1 MHFDSA
7 VIASVEAAD
16 FNVDGKLDFLIQS
29 HPFNAS
35 HPTPDTTTTNLHVYY
50 GDYEK
55 ITDTILLPDAHNGQV
70 SLFQFGDGSLQPSLV
85 GNRKNSAGVLE
96 STVWKTLT
104 STEQVLGGKPFAN
117 PHSFANVDFDGDCMP
132 DFFVDRQ
139 DNTSE
144 IWIVDGLKESWSLK
158 YTFTAVPGRGQ
169 VTFADFDGDG
179 SVDILFPVCYP
190 AGTCAEVNELRI
202 YYNVQKPVCSGL
214 FSKNCRTTSTLCSAD
229 SSFRFANFST
239 ITSESD
245 VVIISDTQ
253 FPSQTRLFA
262 STSNTFVPLTVR
274 AGDYNIDRFAD
285 LLVPLLSKGNNIAQ
299 ASLWKNVPCTEDL
312 CGEAA
317 TKAKRRTFQ
326 AITDATSTALTSLK
340 GGFGASWFDL
350 DESGTLDILVTMETV
365 DSLNQHVFSLEAI
378 TNNYFNDGYFVK
390 MLGLNGLCTVN
401 CPVKSIKLD
410 KPYGVNQHGAVWK
423 YTLADLSGN
432 QLAVAIPQ
440 LPQSAYGA
448 LQTPYVLS
456 GLGRPSNYIDYVYMG
471 VPVYDSKDGHAQSWS
486 GVIPNSQVVV
496 SPYPLSSPAK
506 WAIELYISPSGALL
520 WIALG
525 VILCLMI
532 SGGAII
538 FFQWREKK
546 ADEAEK
552 KEREHLF
559 AFNAM

>member
-1 MHFDSA
+1 M
-7 VIASVEAAD
+7 EAAD
-16 FNVDGKLDFLIQS
+16 FNVDGKLDFLVQS
-29 HPFNAS
+29 HPYNTS
-35 HPTPDTTTTNLHVYY
+35 TNSYDPSITKLNIYY
-50 GDYEK
+50 GDYDK
-55 ITDTILLPDAHNGQV
+55 ITEEKVMPDAHNGQV
-70 SLFQFGDGSLQPSLV
+70 SIFQFGEGKLQPSLI
-85 GNRKNSAGVLE
+85 GNRKNEAGVIE
-96 STVWKTLT
+96 STAWKALT
-104 STEQVLGGKPFAN
+104 STEKVLGGKPFAN
-117 PHSFANVDFDGDCMP
+117 PHSFANVDFDGDCMA
-132 DFFVDRQ
+132 DFFVDRV

-144 IWIVDGLKESWSLK
+144 IWIVNGPKASWSQK
-158 YTFTAVPGRGQ
+158 YTFTAVAGRGQ
-169 VTFADFDGDG
+169 ATFADFDGDG
-179 SVDILFPVCYP
+179 AVDILFPVCYP
-190 AGTCAEVNELRI
+190 ADTCKDVNEIRI

-214 FSKNCRTTSTLCSAD
+214 FSKNCRSTSELCTAD
-229 SSFRFANFST
+229 ASFRFANFSVVA
-239 ITSESD
+239 SQSD
-245 VVIISDTQ
+245 VVIVPADQ

-262 STSNTFVPLTVR
+262 LSSYAPLTAR

-285 LLVPLLSKGNNIAQ
+285 LLVPLISTSSNLAH
-299 ASLWKNVPCTEDL
+299 ASIWKNIPCTNDL

-326 AITDATSTALTSLK
+326 SIADASSSALTSLN
-340 GGFGASWFDL
+340 GAFGASWYDL

-401 CPVKSIKLD
+401 CPVKNIKLD
-410 KPYGVNQHGAVWK
+410 KPYGVNQHGAAWK

-432 QLAVAIPQ
+432 QLANAVPQ
-440 LPQSAYGA
+440 LSQSAYGA
-448 LQTPYVLS
+448 LQTPYVLY

-471 VPVYDSKDGHAQSWS
+471 APVYESKDGFAQSWS

-496 SPYPLSSPAK
+496 SPYPLTSPAK

-525 VILCLMI
+525 VILCLML

-559 AFNAM
+559 SFNAM